1 MKKNKIIP
9 YLLSDYNKIVDVFLL
24 EKIKSMQKDELLSH
38 LKNQES
44 WIYDCYLREKCINLF
59 LKTGGFSPIGLSVD
73 DLYRIGVDTTIKQI
87 NKRYFFDLQND
98 SNLLILNKMKS
109 RIVNNKKNYFNSTRR
124 INYLQFKN
132 FITQINDSSEISEE
146 IIVRIDLEKIDRE
159 TLKNGLKRV
168 WEGAMG
174 DVSFDIEDF
183 NCLCAKYG
191 FTPLDILIYD
201 PYIMPL
207 MSKEDCNNRNYQL
220 VLIFEEVA

>member
-1 MKKNKIIP
+1 MKKNKLIP
-9 YLLSDYNKIVDVFLL
+9 YLSSDYTKIVDAFLL
-24 EKIKSMQKDELLSH
+24 EQIKSMKKDELLSH
-38 LKNQES
+38 LQNQES

-132 FITQINDSSEISEE
+132 FITQINDSYEILEE
-146 IIVRIDLEKIDRE
+146 IIVKIDLEKIDRE

-168 WEGAMG
+168 WEDAIG
-174 DVSFDIEDF
+174 DLDLDLQDF
-183 NCLCAKYG
+183 EVLCVKFGYR
-191 FTPLDILIYD
+191 PLDVLIYD
-201 PYIMPL
+201 PYVLPQMT
-207 MSKEDCNNRNYQL
+207 KEACKNSNYQL
-220 VLIFEEVA
+220 LLIFKI